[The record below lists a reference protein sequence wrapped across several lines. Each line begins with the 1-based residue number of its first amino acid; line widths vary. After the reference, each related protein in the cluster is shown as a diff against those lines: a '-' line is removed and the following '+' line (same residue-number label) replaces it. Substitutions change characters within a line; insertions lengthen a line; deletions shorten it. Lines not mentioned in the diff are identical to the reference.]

1 MKTLFTAILS
11 AVIGIGS
18 WQFAAPPAP
27 SKEASWMLRIS
38 EVRADFK
45 AERCKP
51 AAPAD
56 STRSFRPGV
65 GSIYSLL
72 TVAEDGRVT
81 YREALSCEGMIE
93 DTSEGQ
99 WPSPGN
105 PDHTYTAQ
113 LSPGE
118 LENLKSFL
126 NSQDV
131 KEIHDFLNQAP
142 IFDNYKIEI
151 KRGKDT
157 QHVMVLAFM
166 PEHVELKQESALT
179 QLICRGK
186 KIAAQ
191 ANHSIELPDYCP
203 CPDKR

>member
-1 MKTLFTAILS
+1 MKTLFTAMLS
-11 AVIGIGS
+11 AAIGTLS

-27 SKEASWMLRIS
+27 PEEASWLLRIS

-51 AAPAD
+51 AAPPD
-56 STRSFRPGV
+56 SARSFKPGV
-65 GSIYSLL
+65 GAVYSLL
-72 TVAEDGRVT
+72 TVTEDGSIT
-81 YREALSCEGMIE
+81 YREALSCQGTVEN
-93 DTSEGQ
+93 TPQGQ

-105 PDHTYTAQ
+105 PDQTYTEK
-113 LSPGE
+113 LSAAE
-118 LENLKSFL
+118 LQELKSFL
-126 NSQDV
+126 DSQDV
-131 KEIHDFLNQAP
+131 KEIRDFLNQAP

-166 PEHVELKQESALT
+166 PEHAELKQKSALT